1 MKIYAVARN
10 DGGSRQPVF
19 GAGEGPVWYEIPDSA
34 LLRTRQP
41 FFIPDFAG
49 EFRLMPTLVYRVS
62 RLGKGIGERFAG
74 RYIDAV
80 AAGCAAVGA
89 DLLCELRSAGEPW
102 CRAVAFDK
110 CCMLGQFRPLADAT
124 ENVAYRFTCGG
135 EKLTCSADAMR
146 LPIGSLIA
154 EISRDNT
161 LKNGDIVLAAL
172 HPTGFLARIG
182 DRLEAFEIS
191 TVNNDNKDNNEPTAD
206 GFDNHVDS
214 SASRPVLEI
223 NIR

>member
-1 MKIYAVARN
+1 M
-10 DGGSRQPVF
+10 
-19 GAGEGPVWYEIPDSA
+19 
-34 LLRTRQP
+34 
-41 FFIPDFAG
+41 
-49 EFRLMPTLVYRVS
+49 
-62 RLGKGIGERFAG
+62 
-74 RYIDAV
+74 
-80 AAGCAAVGA
+80 
-89 DLLCELRSAGEPW
+89 
-102 CRAVAFDK
+102 
-110 CCMLGQFRPLADAT
+110 
-124 ENVAYRFTCGG
+124 
-135 EKLTCSADAMR
+135 LTCSADGMR